1 MFSVLNSYLCATI
14 RKNVQVNMK
23 RFNYFLISALA
34 ALMLAC
40 GTSSKV
46 PITGRKHSLLVS
58 DSQIL
63 SLSKQE
69 YSKFLSSAKLS
80 SNAANTAMVKR
91 VGQRL
96 AKAVETYL
104 VNNGYQ
110 DELKNFEWEFNL
122 VADNQ
127 VNAFCMPGGKIVV
140 YEGLL
145 PVSQDEASLAIVL
158 GHEIAHAVAKHSAEQ
173 MSKKMRQAY
182 GTQIGGSILGAI
194 GGQTVG
200 DIAQIAAGQYFSFR
214 NLKYSRDNE
223 SEADHM
229 GLIFAAMAGYDPS
242 VAVGFWQRMA
252 AKSGNSNGS
261 DMFSDHPSDAKRIA
275 AIQQLLI
282 ALQTATPTRLTP
294 SLLQRTRV
302 RKACRLLTYTAKQKA
317 NSSLRKHD
325 ERRNEEVLPR
335 P

>member
-158 GHEIAHAVAKHSAEQ
+158 GLEIAHAVAKHAAEQ

-275 AIQQLLI
+275 AIQQLLPE
-282 ALQTATPTRLTP
+282 AMAYYKAATQ
-294 SLLQRTRV
+294 S
-302 RKACRLLTYTAKQKA
+302 AA
-317 NSSLRKHD
+317 NSSTNSNSNKANTKPATKNKGSKSVSASDLYRKTKSK
-325 ERRNEEVLPR
+325 
-335 P
+335 